1 MMKNFILLL
10 TLLLVLPVAVQADQ
24 LNTLVVLTK
33 DNVQHQFV
41 IAETKP
47 EVTFE
52 GNSLKVTCAKPDTS
66 VTFDLK
72 DIVRFTYVKQ
82 DDSGINE
89 LVEDPAAVTFDGG
102 VLVISQLKANATVGI
117 YTTDGRLL
125 QQLKARRSGSY
136 RLSLSQLTPG
146 VYIVKV
152 GNTSY
157 KIMKR

>member
-1 MMKNFILLL
+1 MKNFILLL

-52 GNSLKVTCAKPDTS
+52 GNSLKVTCAKPDAS

>member
-1 MMKNFILLL
+1 M
-10 TLLLVLPVAVQADQ
+10 
-24 LNTLVVLTK
+24 
-33 DNVQHQFV
+33 
-41 IAETKP
+41 
-47 EVTFE
+47 
-52 GNSLKVTCAKPDTS
+52 
-66 VTFDLK
+66 
-72 DIVRFTYVKQ
+72 RFTYVKQ
-82 DDSGINE
+82 DDSGIDE